1 MAAFV
6 KYNTFAGDLCG
17 GFHDVIGNAGS
28 TANTLNVALT
38 NTAPNVS
45 TNTVLADITELGAG
59 NGYTSGGVSTAN
71 TGSNSAGTVTVTG
84 TNVTITAS
92 GGSIGPF
99 RYVVLYNAT
108 QTSPLKPLI
117 AYWDYGASGL
127 TLADAESLTVK
138 FNSGVSSGTL
148 FTVA

>member
-1 MAAFV
+1 MASFV
-6 KYNTFAGDLCG
+6 KYNTFAGDLCS
-17 GFHDVIGNAGS
+17 GFHDVVGSAGS

-38 NTAPNVS
+38 NTAPSVS
-45 TNTVLADITELGAG
+45 ANTVLGDITEIGAG
-59 NGYTSGGVSTAN
+59 NGYASGGVSTSN
-71 TGSNSAGTVTVTG
+71 SGSNTSGTVTVTG

-108 QTSPLKPLI
+108 QTSPNKPLVG
-117 AYWDYGASGL
+117 YWDYGSAL
-127 TLADAESLTVK
+127 TLADGESLTVK

-148 FTVA
+148 FTVS